1 VFSAFLGLGLTF
13 AGSVFYDFY
22 EGVPR
27 LWGLSAV
34 EDQNLGGVLMTAEQ
48 AILFLA
54 AISYFLVRL
63 LNEEEGRQR
72 ERDARDAELGEP
84 PPGAGG

>member
-1 VFSAFLGLGLTF
+1 MFSAFLGLGLTF
-13 AGSVFYDFY
+13 AGSVFYDYY

-48 AILFLA
+48 SILFLA

-72 ERDARDAELGEP
+72 ERDALDAELGEP
-84 PPGAGG
+84 PPRAGG